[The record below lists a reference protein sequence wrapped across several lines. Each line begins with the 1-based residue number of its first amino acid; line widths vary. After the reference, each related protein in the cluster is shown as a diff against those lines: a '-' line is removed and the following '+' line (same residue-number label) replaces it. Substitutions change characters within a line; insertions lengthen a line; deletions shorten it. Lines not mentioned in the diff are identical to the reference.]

1 MSVPV
6 LCAGQQDTTSQVSE
20 PASAGTRQNPLGAVR
35 SFIESL
41 FAPREPGKSRDAA
54 TPRIQGPGSPAARP
68 SAETPAGQAVLASPA
83 TAGGAPPG
91 HLPPGLAGTPNLP
104 LAAPA
109 AAQTPGI
116 AASPSAVPAP
126 AGAAVDSAGA
136 SAGTASA
143 SAAPSSAGSS
153 ASAGAAAEPPR
164 AGIALILPAK
174 TSSFGRAAD
183 VVRQGFMAARGVA
196 MDKPQV
202 RVFETDGSE
211 DSARDAVAK
220 AVASNVA
227 VIVGPLTKADVGAIL
242 KLSLVVPTLA
252 LNTPDGDA
260 ALPRNMF
267 ALSLNTESEARAAAA
282 AVFRSEAS
290 VAVIVTTA
298 APLARRAAAAFADA
312 WAKLGGSIKDSVEF
326 AGSLGRVRQA
336 VDRARGDVVF
346 LAADAERARLLRPYL
361 GRNTQV
367 IATSQIFAG
376 APKGETQKA
385 HDLNGTRFVDMP
397 WLHQPD
403 HAATMVFPRPEG
415 QLSADL
421 ERLYA
426 LGIDAYRIAGEL
438 ALARTDFTVDGVTGN
453 LSVQPGVI
461 ARLPL
466 QLEYRDGTAT
476 PLAGR

>member
-1 MSVPV
+1 MSVPL
-6 LCAGQQDTTSQVSE
+6 LCAGQQDTASRLSE
-20 PASAGTRQNPLGAVR
+20 PAAAGTRQNPLGAVR
-35 SFIESL
+35 SFFESL
-41 FAPREPGKSRDAA
+41 LAPREPVKPRDSA
-54 TPRIQGPGSPAARP
+54 TPRMVPPMQAAEPSAARSSDALP
-68 SAETPAGQAVLASPA
+68 AEQ
-83 TAGGAPPG
+83 
-91 HLPPGLAGTPNLP
+91 
-104 LAAPA
+104 AAPA
-109 AAQTPGI
+109 AT
-116 AASPSAVPAP
+116 AASGAAPPSAQAVGPEAAAGLINPGRGTPAASVAP
-126 AGAAVDSAGA
+126 SGAALD
-136 SAGTASA
+136 TA
-143 SAAPSSAGSS
+143 
-153 ASAGAAAEPPR
+153 AGAAAVPPAPR
-164 AGIALILPAK
+164 AGIALILPAR
-174 TSSFGRAAD
+174 TSSFGRAAEL
-183 VVRQGFMAARGVA
+183 VRQGFMAARGVA
-196 MDKPQV
+196 QDKPEV
-202 RVFETDGSE
+202 RIFETDGSE
-211 DSARDAVAK
+211 DSARDALAK

-242 KLSLVVPTLA
+242 KLPLPVPTLA

-260 ALPRNMF
+260 TLPRNMF

-282 AVFRSEAS
+282 TAFRSEAP

-312 WAKLGGSIKDSVEF
+312 WIKLGGSVKDSVEF
-326 AGSLGRVRQA
+326 TGSLGRVRQA
-336 VDRARGDVVF
+336 VERARGDVVF

-361 GRNTQV
+361 GRNAQI
-367 IATSQIFAG
+367 IATSQVFAG

-385 HDLNGTRFVDMP
+385 HDLNGMRFVDMP

-426 LGIDAYRIAGEL
+426 LGIDAFRIAGEL
-438 ALARTDFTVDGVTGN
+438 AQARTDFVVDGVTGN

-461 ARLPL
+461 GRAPL